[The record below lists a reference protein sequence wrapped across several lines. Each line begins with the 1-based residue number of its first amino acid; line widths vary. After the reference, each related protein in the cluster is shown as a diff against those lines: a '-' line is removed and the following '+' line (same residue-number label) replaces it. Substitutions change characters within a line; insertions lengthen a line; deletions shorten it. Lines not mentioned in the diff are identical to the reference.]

1 MKYAIIDFI
10 LIGELGHGKII
21 SEIFCIWKQII
32 KGISTLYKYSNKQ
45 FKRFYNIINPGDNN
59 VIEIDYGNAKYNQRV
74 IYQIFEKN
82 IKKISFILTIF
93 YSDIKNKTKI
103 FREILQHQDDDSLKE
118 KEKIIEWAKGLALIN
133 TKKLEQ
139 GNLKFNID

>member
-1 MKYAIIDFI
+1 MVMKN
-10 LIGELGHGKII
+10 
-21 SEIFCIWKQII
+21 II
-32 KGISTLYKYSNKQ
+32 KKLS
-45 FKRFYNIINPGDNN
+45 IIFS
-59 VIEIDYGNAKYNQRV
+59 K
-74 IYQIFEKN
+74 KN

-118 KEKIIEWAKGLALIN
+118 KEKIIEWAKGLTPIN
-133 TKKLEQ
+133 TKKLKQ

>member
-32 KGISTLYKYSNKQ
+32 KGITLYRYSNKQ

-59 VIEIDYGNAKYNQRV
+59 VIEIDYSNAKYNQRV

-103 FREILQHQDDDSLKE
+103 FREIL
-118 KEKIIEWAKGLALIN
+118 
-133 TKKLEQ
+133 
-139 GNLKFNID
+139 

>member
-32 KGISTLYKYSNKQ
+32 KGISTLYRYSNEQ

-59 VIEIDYGNAKYNQRV
+59 VIGIDYGNAKYNQRV
-74 IYQIFEKN
+74 INQIFGKN
-82 IKKISFILTIF
+82 VKKISFILTIF

-139 GNLKFNID
+139 RKLKFNID

>member
-103 FREILQHQDDDSLKE
+103 FREILQHQDLILI
-118 KEKIIEWAKGLALIN
+118 KII
-133 TKKLEQ
+133 
-139 GNLKFNID
+139 NLKILVLVN

>member
-118 KEKIIEWAKGLALIN
+118 KEKIIEWAKGLAVIN